1 MTDADRTAGTK
12 AMWREQYQ
20 ARIGREALVIASVVG
35 GMSRRAVADQ
45 LGVSEKTVRR
55 IWDKHTSEWEND
67 DALRAELQARC
78 RTQVRSLWE
87 RAINPLTKPADA
99 ARFHREI
106 RALTHEQALLAN
118 LLHVQV
124 DANVSG
130 HVQVTERREVKVTV
144 VRDRLASLRTA
155 QLEGRLAPIELGP
168 APQTNGHDAA
178 EHNGSEA
185 A

>member
-12 AMWREQYQ
+12 AMWEQQYQ

-45 LGVSEKTVRR
+45 LHVSEKTVRR
-55 IWDKHTSEWEND
+55 IWDKHTANWED
-67 DALRAELQARC
+67 DATLRAELQARC

-87 RAINPLTKPADA
+87 RAINPKTSTKDA
-99 ARFHREI
+99 VALHRVI
-106 RALTHEQALLAN
+106 KDLTHEQGLLGN

-130 HVQVTERREVKVTV
+130 HVEVTERREVRVTV